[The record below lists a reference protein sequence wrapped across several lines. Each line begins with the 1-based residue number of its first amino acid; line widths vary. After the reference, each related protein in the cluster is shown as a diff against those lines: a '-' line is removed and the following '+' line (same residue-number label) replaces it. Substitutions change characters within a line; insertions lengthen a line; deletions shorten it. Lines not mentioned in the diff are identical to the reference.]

1 MHTSLWWGNEKEK
14 TPLARL
20 RPRIENNIKMDLK

>member
-1 MHTSLWWGNEKEK
+1 MHISLWWGNEEK

-20 RPRIENNIKMDLK
+20 RPRIENNIKMGLK